1 MDNVQMWSDVEH
13 ILQSDRLVF
22 VLQKKIKN
30 NNILYIQGVAQLT
43 PQRKLTCADS
53 NNITGKTDSFF
64 LSAFLIDLE
73 AYQIHQSR

>member
-1 MDNVQMWSDVEH
+1 MKRIFAEESN
-13 ILQSDRLVF
+13 
-22 VLQKKIKN
+22 IK
-30 NNILYIQGVAQLT
+30 IQGVAQLT

-53 NNITGKTDSFF
+53 NNIIGKTDSFF

>member
-1 MDNVQMWSDVEH
+1 MGGG
-13 ILQSDRLVF
+13 VF
-22 VLQKKIKN
+22 TK
-30 NNILYIQGVAQLT
+30 IQGVAQLP

-64 LSAFLIDLE
+64 LSAFLIGLE